1 MHEPDGTA
9 AAGDSHGANGHDAW
23 QEFYRTVFAEAL
35 GRDRYLADQALAVA
49 KSKANFHSQTGER
62 PGGADQQ
69 GQIECLIRAHVSVAR
84 RLSALLD
91 RPASESV
98 PPTAA
103 TGSGQE
109 PSAAKSEALEIG
121 TAVQRSIRRTI
132 AECWATGLREM
143 VDEIR
148 GSLSEHIT
156 DTIPDRSRWLN
167 TTAIAKRLSPAP
179 KTVRKLCNQGLI
191 DARKTAGGEW
201 RTTED
206 KLRGSRYLLGRKHRR
221 INPTSK

>member
-1 MHEPDGTA
+1 MHESDGA
-9 AAGDSHGANGHDAW
+9 YAAGDSQRANGHDAC
-23 QEFYRTVFAEAL
+23 QEFYRTAVAEAL

-49 KSKANFHSQTGER
+49 KSKANSHSQTGER

-69 GQIECLIRAHVSVAR
+69 GQIEWLIRAHVSIAR
-84 RLSALLD
+84 RLSSLLD
-91 RPASESV
+91 RPASELV

-103 TGSGQE
+103 TGNGKELST
-109 PSAAKSEALEIG
+109 AKTEALEIG

-132 AECWATGLREM
+132 TECWTAGLREM

-148 GSLSEHIT
+148 SFLSEHIT

-167 TTAIAKRLSPAP
+167 TTAIAKRLSLAP
-179 KTVRKLCNQGLI
+179 KTVRKLCGQGLI
-191 DARKTAGGEW
+191 DAQKTAGGEW